1 MPRSR
6 SIPTYRY
13 HISGQAIVTFC
24 QKNFY
29 LGLHNSQDSFARYNA
44 LVAEYI
50 ANGMVAP
57 PGEPRL
63 ADKPL
68 TVACITA
75 AYRREL
81 PNKFPN
87 CKDQLRHGE
96 RLCDLLEA
104 EHAHLP
110 AIEFG
115 PSCLKQIR
123 DELIAS
129 NHAFQS

>member
-1 MPRSR
+1 MPRSK

-29 LGLHNSQDSFARYNA
+29 LGPHNSQDSFARYNA

-57 PGEPRL
+57 PGETRL

-81 PNKFPN
+81 PNKFPTYN
-87 CKDQLRHGE
+87 PPLLRPQMSVKCSAAGLRPVSSAARDGEQLGWPE
-96 RLCDLLEA
+96 
-104 EHAHLP
+104 
-110 AIEFG
+110 
-115 PSCLKQIR
+115 
-123 DELIAS
+123 
-129 NHAFQS
+129 

>member
-1 MPRSR
+1 MPRSK

-29 LGLHNSQDSFARYNA
+29 LGPHNSQDSFARYNA

-57 PGEPRL
+57 PGETFL

-81 PNKFPN
+81 PMPHPSLYQYHKWLGNP
-87 CKDQLRHGE
+87 E
-96 RLCDLLEA
+96 TI
-104 EHAHLP
+104 AHW
-110 AIEFG
+110 F
-115 PSCLKQIR
+115 CQ
-123 DELIAS
+123 
-129 NHAFQS
+129 

>member
-1 MPRSR
+1 MPRSK

-13 HISGQAIVTFC
+13 HISAQAIVTFC

-29 LGLHNSQDSFARYNA
+29 LGPHNSQDSFARYNA

-57 PGEPRL
+57 PGETLL

-75 AYRREL
+75 A
-81 PNKFPN
+81 N
-87 CKDQLRHGE
+87 CPCLTPACINITNGWGIPKQLLTG
-96 RLCDLLEA
+96 
-104 EHAHLP
+104 
-110 AIEFG
+110 F
-115 PSCLKQIR
+115 
-123 DELIAS
+123 AS
-129 NHAFQS
+129 SA